1 MHTDC
6 RKCVVH
12 VLLTDI
18 PVNESTLKSQAKQSH
33 STATVSHRT
42 KGLFSALVCFC
53 TLFSITLAY
62 IKSNLW
68 SMRENTS
75 AMAAETRQGR
85 RKRNLAVSKLSQR
98 RTNSAKSLVLFRL
111 TGRVGDHADGALHL
125 GKITAGHDGRG
136 LVVDTAWKNKR
147 QKEDK
152 GRENEQLENKRGKCA
167 RAGAVRLCDKHL
179 KPVGH
184 QSTNWMVRL
193 VLMVVGHGDTQ
204 PRKGTQNRTVS
215 YYSASGQRPW

>member
-6 RKCVVH
+6 RKCAVH

-18 PVNESTLKSQAKQSH
+18 PVNERTLKSQAKQSH

-42 KGLFSALVCFC
+42 KEGPCSALVCFC

-75 AMAAETRQGR
+75 AMAAGTRQGR
-85 RKRNLAVSKLSQR
+85 RKRNLAVSTLGQR

-147 QKEDK
+147 QKRTT
-152 GRENEQLENKRGKCA
+152 GRANEQLENKRGKCA
-167 RAGAVRLCDKHL
+167 RAGAVRY
-179 KPVGH
+179 V
-184 QSTNWMVRL
+184 
-193 VLMVVGHGDTQ
+193 TQ
-204 PRKGTQNRTVS
+204 I
-215 YYSASGQRPW
+215 